1 MDNKLFDNLEI
12 INSHVENCRASLVKT
27 ASSESLRM
35 KQSVRESFLSKSNL
49 EGIVESLSD
58 VVAFSPT
65 NYEDYI
71 QSVESNLKYASFLAM
86 GGKVSKVAN
95 SDYQK
100 IVLATLLQNGH
111 SLTKVKK
118 NDQVIIKARKGD
130 NAFRFSLED
139 VAVSRQKFN
148 GSFKFKKQAAIL
160 PDERFV
166 KKLAKQAYDTIMKLK
181 PKDVSKAISGMIHTL
196 WFDYAVDKNIYLS
209 SMLYH
214 EIRTKYLPHL
224 KTKLGVNEIKY
235 HAVDKR
241 DKRLASYLEGIF
253 KQKEEPKGIVD
264 QVKVWF
270 KEVPVRDLCDRIIL
284 MGELM
289 GVEEDKLLALSNVLS
304 KETNLEFSFA

>member
-1 MDNKLFDNLEI
+1 MNNNFFYNLELV
-12 INSHVENCRASLVKT
+12 NSHVENSKASLVKR
-27 ASSESLRM
+27 ASSDSLRL
-35 KQSVRESFLSKSNL
+35 KQQVKEKFLTQANID
-49 EGIVESLSD
+49 GIVETLSD
-58 VVAFSPT
+58 VVAFSPS
-65 NYEDYI
+65 NHDDYF

-86 GGKVSKVAN
+86 GDGVVRPSKKE
-95 SDYQK
+95 YQK
-100 IVLATLLQNGH
+100 IVLATLIKNGH
-111 SLTKVKK
+111 QLTKTKK
-118 NDQVIIKARKGD
+118 EDKVIIKASKEGS
-130 NAFRFSLED
+130 AFRFSLND
-139 VAVSRQKFN
+139 VESSRLNFSS
-148 GSFKFKKQAAIL
+148 SFGFKKRAAIL

-224 KTKLGVNEIKY
+224 KNNLGVQEIKY
-235 HAVDKR
+235 HASDSR
-241 DKRLASYLEGIF
+241 DKKLASYLDDLF
-253 KQKEEPKGIVD
+253 QQNDEPKGIVD
-264 QVKVWF
+264 QVKGWF

-289 GVEEDKLLALSNVLS
+289 GVEEDKLLALSNVLR

>member
-1 MDNKLFDNLEI
+1 
-12 INSHVENCRASLVKT
+12 
-27 ASSESLRM
+27 
-35 KQSVRESFLSKSNL
+35 
-49 EGIVESLSD
+49 
-58 VVAFSPT
+58 
-65 NYEDYI
+65 
-71 QSVESNLKYASFLAM
+71 
-86 GGKVSKVAN
+86 
-95 SDYQK
+95 
-100 IVLATLLQNGH
+100 
-111 SLTKVKK
+111 
-118 NDQVIIKARKGD
+118 
-130 NAFRFSLED
+130 
-139 VAVSRQKFN
+139 
-148 GSFKFKKQAAIL
+148 
-160 PDERFV
+160 
-166 KKLAKQAYDTIMKLK
+166 
-181 PKDVSKAISGMIHTL
+181 
-196 WFDYAVDKNIYLS
+196 
-209 SMLYH
+209 MLYH